1 MPQQPTQQLWQVTL
15 ILKVRRADIACCFFN
30 ENNKFH
36 RQRENQ
42 LLRFNEICTKQGRE
56 KLKCC
61 GGSFAK
67 YNQRHAR
74 FIIYNARAYQCGEE
88 HKTATN
94 LATAPNTP
102 RPNSSA
108 GRTEQVKD
116 LNATTKLLLLARRQD
131 SASVG
136 PSELQKLLTSSAHK
150 CKKNREKYRE
160 IAEKVATDSAA
171 NSETQHSDTKEMS
184 IRSQVGKKRQ
194 RR

>member
-1 MPQQPTQQLWQVTL
+1 MDKTGFSEQHLTCIYTSPPPPPRQQ
-15 ILKVRRADIACCFFN
+15 CHN
-30 ENNKFH
+30 
-36 RQRENQ
+36 
-42 LLRFNEICTKQGRE
+42 
-56 KLKCC
+56 
-61 GGSFAK
+61 S
-67 YNQRHAR
+67 
-74 FIIYNARAYQCGEE
+74 QCGEE

-116 LNATTKLLLLARRQD
+116 LNATTELLLLARRQD